1 MEFKKLCFG
10 KFIVKIK
17 LQSHLDRFSA
27 TYVIEEKALIIL
39 LTNSAVGRYVVV
51 DVKRQT
57 KNIKTHHVRQ

>member
-1 MEFKKLCFG
+1 MFWEVYC
-10 KFIVKIK
+10 KIK
-17 LQSHLDRFSA
+17 LQSHLDRISA

>member
-1 MEFKKLCFG
+1 MFWEVYC
-10 KFIVKIK
+10 KIK

-39 LTNSAVGRYVVV
+39 LTNSTVGRYVAV